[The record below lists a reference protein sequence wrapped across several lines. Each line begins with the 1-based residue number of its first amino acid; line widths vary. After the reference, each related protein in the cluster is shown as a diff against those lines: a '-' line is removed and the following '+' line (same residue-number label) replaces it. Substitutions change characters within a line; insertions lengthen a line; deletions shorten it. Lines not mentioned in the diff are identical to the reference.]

1 MTIEYENEYG
11 EWVPAEPLPYYYGM
25 FPYIREKLKGNDGFE
40 FIGWNEGIR
49 NALFA
54 DWGDE

>member
-25 FPYIREKLKGNDGFE
+25 FPYIREKLKGNELFNHFAGM
-40 FIGWNEGIR
+40 EG
-49 NALFA
+49 
-54 DWGDE
+54 G